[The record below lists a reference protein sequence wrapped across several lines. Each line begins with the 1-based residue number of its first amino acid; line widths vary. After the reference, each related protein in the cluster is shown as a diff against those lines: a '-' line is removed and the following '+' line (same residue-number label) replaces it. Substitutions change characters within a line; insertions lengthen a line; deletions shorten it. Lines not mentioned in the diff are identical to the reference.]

1 MEDRLDMA
9 RVSRLVTTA
18 TAAMGPS
25 GVEAKRWAQGED
37 KENFDPAVGAPSVR
51 LRTPPP
57 TLNPTTTRAASVTP
71 VEGAAALG
79 PNGARRSPLTDIT
92 PPRAGTGAG
101 DDLVV
106 NSLKDKPSQADFSF
120 PALGREP
127 KATSR
132 GILKA
137 RQLR

>member
-57 TLNPTTTRAASVTP
+57 PLNPTTTRAASVTP
-71 VEGAAALG
+71 VEGAALG

-106 NSLKDKPSQADFSF
+106 KDKPSQADFSF